1 MWEKSKQKLLSL
13 QELYV
18 SKLNDQGRC
27 MMMNKQSLN
36 HRHEITKRNAEIY
49 HPRSKCTGSILTYTE
64 LTQKIVAPYTPFST
78 WD

>member
-1 MWEKSKQKLLSL
+1 MWGKSKQKLPSL

-18 SKLNDQGRC
+18 STLNDQGRC
-27 MMMNKQSLN
+27 MMMSKQSLN

-49 HPRSKCTGSILTYTE
+49 HPRSKCSILTYTE
-64 LTQKIVAPYTPFST
+64 LTQKIVSPYTPFST